1 VSEVKIVTFN
11 EERHLERLYE
21 LFHEYGAWGK
31 KQIQEKYGFDNEI
44 IIGGPIEEITK
55 KIIPVFISLKPPDG
69 IILIL
74 EVDGEAMGMGRL
86 SKLEEDIVEIN
97 NMFISSQ
104 QRGKGYGKLM
114 LSELEEKARRFGYS
128 IVRLDTGAF
137 NVAAQH
143 MYRKAGY
150 IERDYYGSTNYG
162 RIATDDT
169 EEGRIYYANKIYMEK
184 KL

>member
-1 VSEVKIVTFN
+1 M
-11 EERHLERLYE
+11 
-21 LFHEYGAWGK
+21 
-31 KQIQEKYGFDNEI
+31 YGFNHEKI
-44 IIGGPIEEITK
+44 MGGPIREIIK
-55 KIIPVFISLKPPDG
+55 KVIPVFISLKPPEG

-86 SKLEEDIVEIN
+86 SKLDEGVVEIN
-97 NMFISSQ
+97 NMFVSSE
-104 QRGKGYGKLM
+104 QRGKGYGKMM
-114 LSELEEKARRFGYS
+114 LTSLEDKAREFGYS
-128 IVRLDTGAF
+128 TVRLDTGAF

-162 RIATDDT
+162 RVAKDDT
-169 EEGRIYYANKIYMEK
+169 DEGRIYYANKIYMEK